1 MYRRSLPQINLSI
14 ERNTDKV
21 PCDGKYYLFKDG
33 VILKIYCSKAKAD
46 EHFKKIVD
54 ESGYKPPK
62 VEPSNQTN
70 EALDRFLSDR
80 IIFHA
85 EGAKYRGKGGRGR

>member
-1 MYRRSLPQINLSI
+1 MYRRSIPQINLSI

-33 VILKIYCSKAKAD
+33 VIIKVCRSKAKAD
-46 EHFKKIVD
+46 ELFKKIVD

-62 VEPSNQTN
+62 IDISNYSN
-70 EALDRFLSDR
+70 EALDRFLRDR

-85 EGAKYRGKGGRGR
+85 EGAKYNSRGGRGR